1 MSFLDIQ
8 MKFYCKYR
16 APQGCVQYFMEPT
29 GTFQSYAYQNS
40 QMLVNQQYATCFRK
54 NLGNRYIFKL
64 SIDIFHQ
71 KFQENVEK
79 YNVSYLNISLL
90 GMCTINFAQ
99 TLLANDNTGAN
110 QESSSFALSEPM
122 NGMAVVIKIYVIL
135 LS

>member
-54 NLGNRYIFKL
+54 NLGIRYRFNL
-64 SIDIFHQ
+64 SIIMGHNIQ
-71 KFQENVEK
+71 QNVEK
-79 YNVSYLNISLL
+79 CDVSNLNFVLL

-122 NGMAVVIKIYVIL
+122 NGMAVVIRITVIL
-135 LS
+135 LN

>member
-8 MKFYCKYR
+8 ITFYHKYR

-54 NLGNRYIFKL
+54 NLGIRYTFKL
-64 SIDIFHQ
+64 SIYMGHTIFR
-71 KFQENVEK
+71 KNSK
-79 YNVSYLNISLL
+79 YDVCNLNTLLL

-122 NGMAVVIKIYVIL
+122 NGMAVVIRI
-135 LS
+135 